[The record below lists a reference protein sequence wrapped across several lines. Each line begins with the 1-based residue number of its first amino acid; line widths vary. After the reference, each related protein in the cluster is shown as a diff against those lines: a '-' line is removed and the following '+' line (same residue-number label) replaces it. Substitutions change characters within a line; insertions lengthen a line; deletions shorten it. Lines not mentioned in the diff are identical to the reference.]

1 MNKLLDEMSG
11 IGSNAVQD
19 KFHVPTPMAKTVGGG
34 GGEGKLGNKRRKKE
48 GGTQKRGREARE

>member
-34 GGEGKLGNKRRKKE
+34 GK
-48 GGTQKRGREARE
+48 GGEAREPKAEKRGGGGG